1 MIKGHAV
8 IELKDESTG
17 KIWRTEHDNMITN
30 GLKYALT
37 PWLGKFSYANTGPN
51 SEFQIMT
58 SENKETRKSQN
69 RSIMN
74 HLLGGV
80 FLFQNPLTE
89 DVDNV
94 AFPNDN
100 PLTGKASWDAYS
112 GMDTSRG
119 SYNES
124 ESGMQED
131 GSYKHVWDFN
141 TQQANGQISALS
153 LTTYMGGICGDG
165 FADWNYS
172 TENQINGT
180 NTIEFGK
187 IKARNSTDT
196 YPIIFSRPQK
206 NEAYIPATNYQLWFS
221 SNYQEYHF
229 SHTGKLTLKKIKM
242 PLTKISPFYDY
253 YNQYMEETLEIQIPA
268 EFMEYAQNKSCVAY
282 TSDRYVHIYC
292 LKNMNTNEP
301 VCILRI
307 KKEDLTAETINITID
322 TSDSNTGIPTSD
334 SYIDITDKYMYFSK
348 GFAIWRTNL
357 DTSETEKIILPED
370 RPQIKCLAGY
380 IYAGATTSPY
390 KMTCINENTLE
401 IKHYPNML
409 SIGYM
414 NRGFEKITPN
424 IYLERNYNTGH
435 GNNYEYAKIHILSN
449 SLMTINNLP
458 SPVVKTAS
466 QSMKITYTIQETDTE
481 T

>member
-37 PWLGKFSYANTGPN
+37 PWLGKFSYANAGPN

-165 FADWNYS
+165 FADWDFN
-172 TENQINGT
+172 TENAIAGDVMLKLGSFKLKNSFDRAPLIFSNSKDNAIYFTNNNNQLYYINGYT
-180 NTIEFGK
+180 SEHIGNSGKLVLEK
-187 IKARNSTDT
+187 IKA
-196 YPIIFSRPQK
+196 
-206 NEAYIPATNYQLWFS
+206 
-221 SNYQEYHF
+221 
-229 SHTGKLTLKKIKM
+229 

-253 YNQYMEETLEIQIPA
+253 YNQYLTEQVEISIPSDFAAYVNGKQCVAYTTDSYVYIWREYGWGKNENVLILQIDKSNLTATVLNITFGIENIQYQGARIAFTDKYVFFMNNNYNMYRFNLTNSDLSAIEYTQFKEASWIIYAAGYIYTYPYSGYKFYCINEETLE
-268 EFMEYAQNKSCVAY
+268 V
-282 TSDRYVHIYC
+282 
-292 LKNMNTNEP
+292 
-301 VCILRI
+301 
-307 KKEDLTAETINITID
+307 KKHPTI
-322 TSDSNTGIPTSD
+322 
-334 SYIDITDKYMYFSK
+334 SYYRGNNSTHV
-348 GFAIWRTNL
+348 GW
-357 DTSETEKIILPED
+357 EKI
-370 RPQIKCLAGY
+370 A
-380 IYAGATTSPY
+380 
-390 KMTCINENTLE
+390 
-401 IKHYPNML
+401 
-409 SIGYM
+409 
-414 NRGFEKITPN
+414 PN
-424 IYLERNYNTGH
+424 IYLRGEAANNPLHTGVSA
-435 GNNYEYAKIHILSN
+435 YLMSN

-481 T
+481 I

>member
-8 IELKDESTG
+8 IELKDETTG

-37 PWLGKFSYANTGPN
+37 PWLGKFSYANTGT
-51 SEFQIMT
+51 SGEFQVMT
-58 SENKETRKSQN
+58 SENKELRKSQN

-74 HLLGGV
+74 HLLGGI

-165 FADWNYS
+165 FADWNWN
-172 TENQINGT
+172 TENAVNGEVMLKLGGLKLKST
-180 NTIEFGK
+180 GDNAPLVFSNAEENTIYYTNGYQLYHQSGYTNEHIGNSGKLILEK
-187 IKARNSTDT
+187 IKA
-196 YPIIFSRPQK
+196 
-206 NEAYIPATNYQLWFS
+206 
-221 SNYQEYHF
+221 
-229 SHTGKLTLKKIKM
+229 

-253 YNQYMEETLEIQIPA
+253 YNQYVTDQIEISIPSDFVTYVNGKTCKAYTTDSYVYIWREYWFSKDDNVLILRINKSGLTTDVLNITFGIENVQHQGDGIIFTDKYIFFIDNKYNMYRFRLANNDLSTIENVQFSDMSYFVYIAGYIYTYPYANNGKIYCINEETLEVKAHPA
-268 EFMEYAQNKSCVAY
+268 MTYYMTSNNKH
-282 TSDRYVHIYC
+282 T
-292 LKNMNTNEP
+292 
-301 VCILRI
+301 
-307 KKEDLTAETINITID
+307 
-322 TSDSNTGIPTSD
+322 
-334 SYIDITDKYMYFSK
+334 
-348 GFAIWRTNL
+348 
-357 DTSETEKIILPED
+357 
-370 RPQIKCLAGY
+370 
-380 IYAGATTSPY
+380 
-390 KMTCINENTLE
+390 
-401 IKHYPNML
+401 
-409 SIGYM
+409 
-414 NRGFEKITPN
+414 GFEKIAPN
-424 IYLERNYNTGH
+424 IYLKGGTLTNPLGTYIS
-435 GNNYEYAKIHILSN
+435 AHIASKT
-449 SLMTINNLP
+449 LMTINNLS
-458 SPVVKTAS
+458 SPVTKTAS

-481 T
+481 I

>member
-8 IELKDESTG
+8 IELKDETTG

-37 PWLGKFSYANTGPN
+37 PWLGKFSYANTGT
-51 SEFQIMT
+51 SGEFQVMT
-58 SENKETRKSQN
+58 SENKELRKSQN

-74 HLLGGV
+74 HLLGGI

-94 AFPNDN
+94 AFPNNN

-131 GSYKHVWDFN
+131 GSYRHVWDFN

-165 FADWNYS
+165 FADWNWN
-172 TENQINGT
+172 TENAVNGEVMLKLGGLKLKNT
-180 NTIEFGK
+180 GDNAPLVFSDAEENTIYYTNGYQLYYQSGYTDKHIGNSGKLILEK
-187 IKARNSTDT
+187 IKA
-196 YPIIFSRPQK
+196 
-206 NEAYIPATNYQLWFS
+206 
-221 SNYQEYHF
+221 
-229 SHTGKLTLKKIKM
+229 

-253 YNQYMEETLEIQIPA
+253 YNQYVTDQIEISIPSD
-268 EFMEYAQNKSCVAY
+268 FVTYVNGKTCRAY
-282 TSDRYVHIYC
+282 TTDSYVYIWREYWFSKDDNV
-292 LKNMNTNEP
+292 L
-301 VCILRI
+301 ILRI
-307 KKEDLTAETINITID
+307 NKSGLTTDVLNITF
-322 TSDSNTGIPTSD
+322 GIENIQYTEGM
-334 SYIDITDKYMYFSK
+334 IAFTDKYMFFVNNAYNMY
-348 GFAIWRTNL
+348 RL
-357 DTSETEKIILPED
+357 DLANNDLSSIEDIQFNSARYLVYMAGCLYVYPYSGERIYCINGETLEVKKHPQISYYIGNYLKHTGWEKI
-370 RPQIKCLAGY
+370 A
-380 IYAGATTSPY
+380 
-390 KMTCINENTLE
+390 
-401 IKHYPNML
+401 
-409 SIGYM
+409 
-414 NRGFEKITPN
+414 PN
-424 IYLERNYNTGH
+424 IYLEGRAYNNAPYTAIFA
-435 GNNYEYAKIHILSN
+435 YILSN

-481 T
+481 I